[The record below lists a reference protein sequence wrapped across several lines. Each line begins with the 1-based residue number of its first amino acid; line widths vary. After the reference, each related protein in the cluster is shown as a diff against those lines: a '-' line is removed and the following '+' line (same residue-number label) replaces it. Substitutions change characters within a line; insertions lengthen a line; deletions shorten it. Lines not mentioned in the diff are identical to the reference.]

1 MADMSTKIALG
12 LQAALRVGRLIDEG
26 KAAPEMISMVTFF
39 FFFQTIF
46 NSFFLFRRKT
56 NQD

>member
-26 KAAPEMISMVTFF
+26 KAAPEMISMV
-39 FFFQTIF
+39 
-46 NSFFLFRRKT
+46 L
-56 NQD
+56 